1 MGLPDATRIALQAE
15 WIKNV
20 SDLGEFKKDTWNQVV
35 INLKRPDTK
44 IGVNNPNVHI
54 RGPTFTLGAMSLS
67 RMKVVAEC
75 VRYHTSVGRV
85 LAAQNMTWTVLEYFQ
100 HQWEALLEV
109 KENQTEKNLPKLTK
123 QIKAMKWVPTMLE
136 FWSTQVGSRNVPLDY
151 VVRDEVIP
159 TPAAPTL
166 LHNLP

>member
-109 KENQTEKNLPKLTK
+109 KENQTEKTLPKLTK
-123 QIKAMKWVPTMLE
+123 QIKAMKWVPTMLDI
-136 FWSTQVGSRNVPLDY
+136 GYR
-151 VVRDEVIP
+151 
-159 TPAAPTL
+159 
-166 LHNLP
+166 LH